1 MSPLLK
7 QILEK
12 HGLSPDAPPSADE
25 WDNLVADLD
34 RELNNQESHLAKLE
48 TAKDTAESA
57 SHAKSMYL
65 ANMSHELRTPLA
77 AIIGYAD
84 LLHDHAEILGVKEK
98 LERYLSKI
106 GVSANHLLSLI
117 NDILD
122 LSKIE
127 AGKLELNEETFTVQ
141 SIVEDTLVTMTPQ
154 IEKNNNQLNV
164 EYHSQGA
171 LGFMHSDPVRLRQV
185 LINLLSNAAKFTE
198 NGEITLKVNRKRISV
213 QPPVAMKN
221 MVGWISFTV
230 TDNGIGMTQEELNQL
245 FKPFQQA
252 TGDTAAHF
260 GGTGLG
266 LAISQ
271 HFCQMMGGH
280 IEVRSEKGVGTT
292 FIVEIPIMEV
302 QGAPES
308 DSSIFRLKELQA
320 EQGNRSI
327 LIIDD
332 DQMTRN
338 IIAHYLMQAGMS
350 IELTSN
356 GEDGIKLAKR
366 LKPAA
371 IILDIF
377 MPSMDG
383 WEVLQA
389 LKEDEELSEIPV
401 ILATVDDLKQRGFA
415 LGASDYLH
423 KPIKRDMLIKTV
435 KKYNPTSDHLD
446 ILVVEDNEQMRDTI
460 KALINVGNISIREA
474 SNGREA
480 LDLITY
486 STPDLILL
494 DLMMP
499 EMNGFELVEN
509 LKSHN
514 RWKSIPIIVISAI
527 DLTNSDRQKLSGAVK
542 KFIQKTKI
550 NRKQLLDLI
559 FDFVQQEVPVVY

>member
-12 HGLSPDAPPSADE
+12 NGLDSTSPPSAAE
-25 WDNLVADLD
+25 WSNLVADLG
-34 RELNNQESHLAKLE
+34 REFDSQESQIAKFE
-48 TAKDTAESA
+48 AAKNSAESA

-141 SIVEDTLVTMTPQ
+141 SIVEDTLITMTPQ

-171 LGFMHSDPVRLRQV
+171 LGLMHSDPVRLRQI
-185 LINLLSNAAKFTE
+185 LINLLSNAAKFTQ
-198 NGEITLKVNRKRISV
+198 NGQISLLVNRKRISV
-213 QPPVAMKN
+213 QPPVALKN

-230 TDNGIGMTQEELNQL
+230 TDNGIGMTQDEINQL
-245 FKPFQQA
+245 FRPFQQA
-252 TGDTAAHF
+252 AGDTSAHF

-292 FIVEIPIMEV
+292 FVVEIPIMEV
-302 QGAPES
+302 QSSNES

-320 EQGNRSI
+320 QQGNRSI

-383 WEVLQA
+383 WQVLQA
-389 LKEDEELSEIPV
+389 LKEDPELADIPV

-423 KPIKRDMLIKTV
+423 KPIKREMLIKTV
-435 KKYNPTSDHLD
+435 KKYNPTSDHID
-446 ILVVEDNEQMRDTI
+446 ILVVEDNDQMRDTI

-474 SNGREA
+474 ANGREA
-480 LDLITY
+480 LNLIAY
-486 STPDLILL
+486 SAPDLILL

-509 LKSHN
+509 LKSN
-514 RWKSIPIIVISAI
+514 DQWKGIPIIVISAI
-527 DLTNSDRQKLSGAVK
+527 DLTNSDRQKLSGTVK
-542 KFIQKTKI
+542 QFIQKTKI
-550 NRKQLLDLI
+550 NRKQLLALI
-559 FDFVQQEVPVVY
+559 FDFVQQEVPVVS